1 MKMIKGSKI
10 RLRDKKLSDAR
21 NDYRWQTT
29 PELVELDA
37 TPVLSASFPQYLL
50 DYSND
55 LHNLSPARCLFAV
68 ETIEGEHI
76 GNCLYYHIDETK
88 GEAELGI
95 MIGNRDYWDKG
106 YGTDVVT
113 TLANHIFQQT
123 SLKRLYLKTLDLNQ
137 RAQRCFQKCG
147 FIPYGHMVNDGYSF
161 ILMELYREQWEER
174 QKGKEARREG

>member
-1 MKMIKGSKI
+1 MIEGSKVK
-10 RLRDKKLSDAR
+10 LRDKKLSDAR

-37 TPVLSASFPQYLL
+37 TLVLSASFPQYLL

-55 LHNLSPARCLFAV
+55 LRHPSPARRLFAV

-76 GNCLYYHIDETK
+76 GNCLYYHIDEAK

-95 MIGNRDYWDKG
+95 MIGNRDHWDKG
-106 YGTDVVT
+106 YGTEVVT
-113 TLANHIFQQT
+113 TLAAHIFRQT

-137 RAQRCFQKCG
+137 RAQKCFQKCG
-147 FIPYGHMVNDGYSF
+147 FTPYGHMANDGYSF
-161 ILMELYREQWEER
+161 LLMELHREQWAER
-174 QKGKEARREG
+174 QKGEEARRKG

>member
-1 MKMIKGSKI
+1 MIEGSKI
-10 RLRDKKLSDAR
+10 KLRDKKLSDAR

-37 TPVLSASFPQYLL
+37 TLVLSASFPQYLL

-55 LHNLSPARCLFAV
+55 LRHPSPARRLFAV

-76 GNCLYYHIDETK
+76 GNCLYYHIDEAK

-95 MIGNRDYWDKG
+95 MIGNRDHWDKG
-106 YGTDVVT
+106 YGTEVVT
-113 TLANHIFQQT
+113 TLAAHIFRQT

-137 RAQRCFQKCG
+137 RAQKCFQKCG
-147 FIPYGHMVNDGYSF
+147 FTPYGHMANDGYSF
-161 ILMELYREQWEER
+161 LLMELHREQWAER
-174 QKGKEARREG
+174 QKGEEARRKG